1 MNNDYEKDFGQIHT
15 KRLWLR
21 HFQPG
26 DEDYFFSFL
35 SDAESCWMDG
45 GYDPYLE
52 RDEEFHRLMEELS
65 AQQGRYMMVDKSTG
79 ETVGTIRLWNTDTPG
94 EAEVGYDVSPYHRR
108 KGYAS
113 EALTALIQVAFA
125 AGGVDTIVAEVFDY
139 NPISATLVEKVGF
152 QKVGQITEVLRSG
165 ESRVTLRYEY
175 KKGE

>member
-1 MNNDYEKDFGQIHT
+1 MNNDYEKDFGQIYT

-52 RDEEFHRLMEELS
+52 RDEEFHQLMGELS
-65 AQQGRYMMVDKSTG
+65 AQQGRYMMVDKATG

-94 EAEVGYDVSPYHRR
+94 TAEVGYDVSPDHRR

-125 AGGVDTIVAEVFDY
+125 AGGVDAIVAEVFDY
-139 NPISATLVEKVGF
+139 NPISAALVEKVGF

-165 ESRVTLRYEY
+165 ESRTSLRYEY
-175 KKGE
+175 RKGE